1 MRVNLHIV
9 ICPRTV
15 RSVNTRI
22 NEAVVSMLK
31 QWYTIEYSS
40 NMIRKS
46 CLLYSNSENHIQL
59 KMRTRV
65 GRGYSK
71 GCRSAM

>member
-9 ICPRTV
+9 VCPRTI
-15 RSVNTRI
+15 RSVNTCI

-40 NMIRKS
+40 NMIRKD
-46 CLLYSNSENHIQL
+46 CLLYSNSENQIQL
-59 KMRTRV
+59 KMRIRV
-65 GRGYSK
+65 RKIYSK
-71 GCRSAM
+71 GCCSAM